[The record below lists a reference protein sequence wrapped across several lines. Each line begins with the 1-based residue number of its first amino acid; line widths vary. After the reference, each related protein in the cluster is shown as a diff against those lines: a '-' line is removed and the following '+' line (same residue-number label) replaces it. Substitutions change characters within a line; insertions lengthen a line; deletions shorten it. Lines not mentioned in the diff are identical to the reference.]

1 MIARIW
7 HGVVPEDKAEEYLDY
22 VNTTGVPG
30 LRSTPGNLGVMV
42 FRRVEQGR
50 VHFLLTSFWES
61 YEAISKFAGPDIELA
76 RYYPE
81 DEKYLV
87 ELEPKV
93 THHEVV
99 VGQEILE

>member
-1 MIARIW
+1 
-7 HGVVPEDKAEEYLDY
+7 
-22 VNTTGVPG
+22 
-30 LRSTPGNLGVMV
+30 MV